1 MRRDATCPSFPPRL
15 TRTAVPAAA
24 RIDDEL
30 AGFIQGAAS
39 IIMATR
45 NAEHRPA
52 LVRAQGCRV
61 DPDGGRLVVLVA
73 AGQAAELLDDIRDN
87 HRVAVVFTRPST
99 HRSVQVKGEDARVVA
114 ASAQDLALAAGY
126 RDAMVAELALI
137 GVPEAR
143 VRALLA
149 AVGDMVAIEFSPSSA
164 FVQTPGPDAG
174 RALEMAP

>member
-1 MRRDATCPSFPPRL
+1 MRRDSTRPSFPPRW
-15 TRTAVPAAA
+15 TRTAVPAAT

-39 IIMATR
+39 IIAATR

-61 DPDGGRLVVLVA
+61 DPSGGRLAVLVVA
-73 AGQAAELLDDIRDN
+73 CQAVELLEDIRDN
-87 HRVAVVFTRPST
+87 RRVAVVFTRPST
-99 HRSVQVKGEDARVVA
+99 HRSVQVKGEDARILA
-114 ASAQDLALAAGY
+114 ASAQDLALAARY

-149 AVGDMVAIEFSPSSA
+149 AVGELVAIEFSPSSA

>member
-1 MRRDATCPSFPPRL
+1 M
-15 TRTAVPAAA
+15 PADA
-24 RIDDEL
+24 RIDDET
-30 AGFIQGAAS
+30 AGFIQGAVS
-39 IIMATR
+39 IIAATR
-45 NAEHRPA
+45 NAEHRPS

-61 DPDGGRLVVLVA
+61 DPGGAGLAVLVVA
-73 AGQAAELLDDIRDN
+73 DQATELLDDIRDN
-87 HRVAVVFTRPST
+87 RRVAVVFTRPST

-149 AVGDMVAIEFSPSSA
+149 GVGELVAIAFSPTSA

-174 RALEMAP
+174 RVLEMPR

>member
-1 MRRDATCPSFPPRL
+1 M
-15 TRTAVPAAA
+15 PAAP

-30 AGFIQGAAS
+30 AGFLRSAVS
-39 IIMATR
+39 IIAATR

-61 DPDGGRLVVLVA
+61 DPGGGRLAVLVVA
-73 AGQAAELLDDIRDN
+73 CQADELLEDIRDN
-87 HRVAVVFTRPST
+87 RRVAVVFTRPST
-99 HRSVQVKGEDARVVA
+99 HRSVQIKGEDAQVVPI
-114 ASAQDLALAAGY
+114 ASDDLALAAAY

-149 AVGDMVAIEFSPSSA
+149 AVGELVAITFSPSSA

-174 RALEMAP
+174 RALEMPP